1 MLSSEPPRIPDPA
14 DPAVSDPRVDR
25 ADDGRDADRSA
36 TVLRNAGSSA
46 RRRQDGGSSSS
57 LIIPI
62 PLPRPGE
69 SIDTFLLDEAI
80 GVGGMG
86 AVFRALDTKLD
97 RQVAL
102 KLLPPDQAAD
112 AEVVRRFYQ
121 EGRSAAQ
128 LDHENIARVFSIG
141 QDGPFHYI
149 GFEYI
154 EGETI
159 RQRVESCGP
168 MAVAEVVDVALQIA
182 GALVHAS
189 RRGVIHR
196 DIKPSN
202 IILTPQGRA
211 KLVDMGLARR
221 FERGGDHGLT
231 QSGMTLGTFDY
242 ISPEQARDPRD
253 VDVRSDLYSLGCTMF
268 HMLTGRPPFP
278 GGTVLQKLIQ
288 HREESPVDVRT
299 LNPDVPAELAAV
311 IARLMAKERERRFQ
325 GPEQL
330 ARELLTLAAALGL
343 ERPPVAAESWMAPP
357 PHAWWERH
365 LVWLVP
371 AAGFLLIVSVLAW
384 GGREPAGPPL
394 GRRPSSNEASPT
406 TGSGLDLTGPAAA
419 ARGATRESP
428 SLASASVSAATGGA
442 APASP
447 RTISVGPGDDLAA
460 AIASAPP
467 RSVIVLSDAGPY
479 RLAGR
484 PWASPSASTAAGSDL
499 TIRAETGVRPVIE
512 YVHQPGADD
521 RRGLAMLRFSGGHVV
536 IDGLEFRLDATEPGE
551 SACAIRCV
559 DTELTL
565 RRCLFRRPDGGDGD
579 NHDATALR
587 VGVTPSGAPGGGRPP
602 AVAALGCHFDGGQ
615 TAIRAEGPA
624 DLTLRDCTFGP
635 ASPSIWYDDSQPG
648 MAVPGELRLVHS
660 SFLAAAG
667 PVIRI
672 AGHLVRARV
681 DDCVIAP
688 ATGGPARLAV
698 VDDPRHLSWFGR
710 GNVYG
715 RITPYLA
722 TTQGSTDRT
731 TIEDF
736 ASWEQTDDDVRESGS
751 RAVATPVWGAA
762 EPIRALRRGSGD
774 PSRAFLL
781 DDRLAGMGSGAR
793 YGPLGESLAAA
804 GLRLALR
811 GSSRPASTP
820 PAPGPN
826 RARADLDRQPAVKQE
841 PTSPSASPEGERPAV
856 SERPMPTATA
866 AEPTGGMP
874 DPMNLPSMPPMP
886 TSGSTEDEDEIAA
899 VATASQPASA
909 PSDSPVPK
917 VEKPPT
923 TGTASSKSPA
933 TSEPPVES
941 RPSLSTEDLVHGPE
955 QFLAMLRG
963 LDGRGGMIR
972 IASGVDLD
980 LPSMAVETTASS
992 PLQIAGEPGR
1002 PRPRLRLRSSPMTG
1016 ESPTEWTGL
1025 FNLRAGSLRL
1035 NGLDIVVTEPETGTA
1050 DRQAAVA
1057 LSPGTTLSI
1066 ADCTITVPMRRPLAT
1081 AVVVRTLSPAETDR
1095 AAPEPTA
1102 PAARATVELRNTLIR
1117 SGGDAIT
1124 VLGGTRAALTLTN
1137 VMAAAEGSLLH
1148 ALGSARPIAGA
1159 GGDPPSAAVIVRLE
1173 RVVARTR
1180 GGLVYLQTTR
1190 EQPAMAAVDIHA
1202 ANSIVSTV
1210 SGDDPLFRLEGQDQI
1225 EELRDRLRWEAHN
1238 VAYHRIKTYRRD
1250 EIVQSG
1256 GLPRVYERD
1265 DWTRAFQ
1272 PTDESPTLADLK
1284 FRHQADATTPSWRL
1298 GRDDLSPV
1306 SRGLRAPIGP
1316 EIAKVPNPPS
1326 DAS

>member
-1 MLSSEPPRIPDPA
+1 MLSSEPPRIPDSSGPLA
-14 DPAVSDPRVDR
+14 PESRGDLL
-25 ADDGRDADRSA
+25 DDGRAADRSP
-36 TVLRNAGSSA
+36 TVLRNSGSSA
-46 RRRQDGGSSSS
+46 RRRQEGGSSSS
-57 LIIPI
+57 LSIPI

-69 SIDTFLLDEAI
+69 SIDTFLLEEAI

-112 AEVVRRFYQ
+112 AEVVQRFYQ

-141 QDGPFHYI
+141 QDAPFHYI
-149 GFEYI
+149 AFEYI

-159 RQRVESCGP
+159 RQRVEARGP

-311 IARLMAKERERRFQ
+311 IAKLMAKERERRFQ

-330 ARELLTLAAALGL
+330 ARELMTLAAALGL
-343 ERPPVAAESWMAPP
+343 QRQPAAAESWMTLPP
-357 PHAWWERH
+357 DAWWERH
-365 LVWLVP
+365 LVWLLP
-371 AAGFLLIVSVLAW
+371 AVGFLLIVSVLAW
-384 GGREPAGPPL
+384 WGRELSGPPL
-394 GRRPSSNEASPT
+394 GRRSPSSETAPAPEP
-406 TGSGLDLTGPAAA
+406 GLDLAGSAAVGRGETG
-419 ARGATRESP
+419 ESP
-428 SLASASVSAATGGA
+428 SPASATTET
-442 APASP
+442 APALP

-460 AIASAPP
+460 AVASAPP

-484 PWASPSASTAAGSDL
+484 PWPSRSGSPVATTDL
-499 TIRAETGVRPVIE
+499 TIRAEAGLHPVIE
-512 YVHQPGADD
+512 YVHQPGAGDGD
-521 RRGLAMLRFSGGHVV
+521 GRGVAMLRFSGGHVV
-536 IDGLEFRLDATEPGE
+536 IEGLEFRLDATEPGK
-551 SACAIRCV
+551 SACAIRCA

-565 RRCLFRRPDGGDGD
+565 RRCLFRRPDGGEGD
-579 NHDATALR
+579 SHDATALR
-587 VGVTPSGAPGGGRPP
+587 VSVTPAGASSQRPP
-602 AVAALGCHFDGGQ
+602 AVVALGCHFDGGQ
-615 TAIRAEGPA
+615 TAIRADGPA

-635 ASPSIWYDDSQPG
+635 ASPSIWFDDPQPE
-648 MAVPGELRLVHS
+648 MTIPGELRLAHS
-660 SFLAAAG
+660 SFLVATG
-667 PVIRI
+667 PVFRI
-672 AGHLVRARV
+672 SGHLIRARV

-688 ATGGPARLAV
+688 VAAGPARLVV
-698 VDDPRHLSWFGR
+698 VDDPRHLNWFGR

-715 RITPYLA
+715 PIGPYLA
-722 TTQGSTDRT
+722 TTPGASDRT

-736 ASWEQTDDDVRESGS
+736 TAWEQTDDEMRESGS
-751 RAVATPVWGAA
+751 RAINAPVWDASD
-762 EPIRALRRGSGD
+762 PLQALRRTSGD

-781 DDRLAGMGSGAR
+781 NARLAGSIIGAR
-793 YGPLGESLAAA
+793 YGPLGESLTAIRPA
-804 GLRLALR
+804 RVLAQR
-811 GSSRPASTP
+811 GSSRPALDPTTS
-820 PAPGPN
+820 GP
-826 RARADLDRQPAVKQE
+826 RVARADADQKPAGQRKA
-841 PTSPSASPEGERPAV
+841 TSPSTTRDVERPVAQDL
-856 SERPMPTATA
+856 PMPIASTE
-866 AEPTGGMP
+866 AEGANGMA

-886 TSGSTEDEDEIAA
+886 TVDSGDDDEEMMAESVAPRPETSPLDTPSPRAAKPSTTESAA
-899 VATASQPASA
+899 NKNRAASQP
-909 PSDSPVPK
+909 PVD
-917 VEKPPT
+917 T
-923 TGTASSKSPA
+923 
-933 TSEPPVES
+933 
-941 RPSLSTEDLVHGPE
+941 RPSLASEDLVHGPE

-963 LDGRGGMIR
+963 LDGHGGVIR

-980 LPSMAVETTASS
+980 LASVAIETIGSA

-1002 PRPRLRLRSSPMTG
+1002 PRPRLRLRPSPMTG

-1025 FNLRAGSLRL
+1025 FNLRAGTLKLR
-1035 NGLDIVVTEPETGTA
+1035 GLDIVVTEPETSTA

-1057 LSPGTTLSI
+1057 LAPGTTLSI

-1081 AVVVRTLSPAETDR
+1081 AVIVRPATPPEADRTSQEPVV
-1095 AAPEPTA
+1095 
-1102 PAARATVELRNTLIR
+1102 PAARAVIELRNTLIR
-1117 SGGDAIT
+1117 SGGDAVTI
-1124 VLGGTRAALTLTN
+1124 LGGTRVALDLNN

-1148 ALGSARPIAGA
+1148 ALGSARPIAATSGETPA
-1159 GGDPPSAAVIVRLE
+1159 PAVTVRIE

-1180 GGLVYLQTTR
+1180 GGLVYLQTSR
-1190 EQPAMAAVDIHA
+1190 EQPTMATVEIRA

-1210 SGDDPLFRLEGQDQI
+1210 SGDDPLFRLEGQGQI
-1225 EELRDRLRWEAHN
+1225 EDLRDRLRWEAHN

-1250 EIVQSG
+1250 EIVQAG

-1284 FRHQADATTPSWRL
+1284 FRHQADATTPAWRL
-1298 GRDDLSPV
+1298 DRDDMSPV
-1306 SRGLRAPIGP
+1306 ARGVRGIGP
-1316 EIAKVPNPPS
+1316 EVAKVPNPPD

>member
-14 DPAVSDPRVDR
+14 DPAILEPRVDL
-25 ADDGRDADRSA
+25 ADDGREAERSP
-36 TVLRNAGSSA
+36 TVLRNSGSSA
-46 RRRQDGGSSSS
+46 RRRQEVGSSSS

-112 AEVVRRFYQ
+112 AEVVQRFYQ

-149 GFEYI
+149 AFEYI

-159 RQRVESCGP
+159 RQRVEARGP

-299 LNPDVPAELAAV
+299 LNPDVPAELSAV

-371 AAGFLLIVSVLAW
+371 AVGFLLIVSVLAW
-384 GGREPAGPPL
+384 GGRELSGPPT
-394 GRRPSSNEASPT
+394 GRRPSLTEASPAA
-406 TGSGLDLTGPAAA
+406 GFGLDLAGQTAA
-419 ARGATRESP
+419 ARGDTRESP
-428 SLASASVSAATGGA
+428 VPTAATVET

-460 AIASAPP
+460 AIASAPA

-484 PWASPSASTAAGSDL
+484 PWAALSGSTAAGSDL
-499 TIRAETGVRPVIE
+499 TIRAEAGVHPVIE
-512 YVHQPGADD
+512 YVHQPGGDD

-536 IDGLEFRLDATEPGE
+536 IDSLEFRLDATEPGE

-559 DTELTL
+559 DTELIL
-565 RRCLFRRPDGGDGD
+565 RRCLFRRPDGGDGG
-579 NHDATALR
+579 NHDAAALR
-587 VGVTPSGAPGGGRPP
+587 IGVTPAGAPGGGRPP
-602 AVAALGCHFDGGQ
+602 TVVALRCHFDGGQ
-615 TAIRAEGPA
+615 TAIRADGPA
-624 DLTLRDCTFGP
+624 DVTVRDCTFGP
-635 ASPSIWYDDSQPG
+635 ASPSIWFDDSQPA

-667 PVIRI
+667 PVFRI
-672 AGHLVRARV
+672 AGHLLRARV

-688 ATGGPARLAV
+688 ATTAPALLAV
-698 VDDPRHLSWFGR
+698 VDDPRHLDWFGR

-715 RITPYLA
+715 PIAPYLA
-722 TTQGSTDRT
+722 TIQGAANRT
-731 TIEDF
+731 TIENF
-736 ASWEQTDDDVRESGS
+736 AAWEQTDDEVRESGS
-751 RAVATPVWGAA
+751 RAVPSPVWGPA
-762 EPIRALRRGSGD
+762 EPIRALRRGSSD
-774 PSRAFLL
+774 PSRAFVL
-781 DDRLAGMGSGAR
+781 DARLAATSSGAR
-793 YGPLGESLAAA
+793 YGPLGERLT
-804 GLRLALR
+804 GLRLAER
-811 GSSRPASTP
+811 GTPRPAPAPPS
-820 PAPGPN
+820 PAPGPKL
-826 RARADLDRQPAVKQE
+826 ARADTNRQPASHRE
-841 PTSPSASPEGERPAV
+841 PTSPSASREGERHAMQ
-856 SERPMPTATA
+856 ERPMPTVS
-866 AEPTGGMP
+866 AEADGAGGMA

-886 TSGSTEDEDEIAA
+886 TVGSSDHEDEMAPVATTAPPASTPSNSPGPKIEKPSTTETASTKA
-899 VATASQPASA
+899 VAVSQP
-909 PSDSPVPK
+909 PD
-917 VEKPPT
+917 
-923 TGTASSKSPA
+923 
-933 TSEPPVES
+933 ES
-941 RPSLSTEDLVHGPE
+941 RPTLSAEDLVHGPE

-963 LDGRGGMIR
+963 LEGRGGTIR

-980 LPSMAVETTASS
+980 LPSVAVETTASS
-992 PLQIAGEPGR
+992 PLMIAGEPGR
-1002 PRPRLRLRSSPMTG
+1002 PRPRLRLRPSPMTG

-1035 NGLDIVVTEPETGTA
+1035 SGLDIVVTEPETGTA

-1081 AVVVRTLSPAETDR
+1081 AVVVRPPSPPETDR
-1095 AAPEPTA
+1095 VAQEPTT

-1117 SGGDAIT
+1117 SGGDAVT
-1124 VLGGTRAALTLTN
+1124 VLGGTRVALSLTN

-1159 GGDPPSAAVIVRLE
+1159 GGDAPSAAVTVRIE

-1180 GGLVYLQTTR
+1180 GGLVYLQTSR
-1190 EQPAMAAVDIHA
+1190 EQPAMATVDIRA

-1272 PTDESPTLADLK
+1272 PTDDSPTLVDLK

-1298 GRDDLSPV
+1298 NRDDLSPV
-1306 SRGLRAPIGP
+1306 SRGLGATIGP
-1316 EIAKVPNPPS
+1316 EIAKVPNAPG